1 MLEVRPTTQV
11 ATSGVAAVQHNK
23 QRQRLLVAIV
33 LLLTALVAVL
43 VKDRDFWFSSAEV
56 ATTEEAQPATT
67 ATPTESAAST
77 APEIAK
83 PAAKK
88 DTLQHP
94 AVRTASKRVALQ
106 PLTMEVVAGSK
117 QNASHPTAVAATTEQ
132 AVQMASTKAPD
143 YPLLGGQTSVQGSVL
158 LQALIGVDGLVEDM
172 RILSGPSILVPAAR
186 EAVRQWRFK
195 PFLQN
200 GKPVETQAR
209 VTVNFSINV
218 SNTTARLQ
226 PTSITSD
233 GAI

>member
-1 MLEVRPTTQV
+1 MLELRSTTPL
-11 ATSGVAAVQHNK
+11 ATAGVAAVQHNK

-43 VKDRDFWFSSAEV
+43 VKDRDFWFATAEV
-56 ATTEEAQPATT
+56 ATTEDTQAATT
-67 ATPTESAAST
+67 SPVEATSSSAPQVATPAVKPSTTRHAAARNS
-77 APEIAK
+77 
-83 PAAKK
+83 
-88 DTLQHP
+88 
-94 AVRTASKRVALQ
+94 SKRVALQ
-106 PLTMEVVAGSK
+106 PLTMEVVAGANQK
-117 QNASHPTAVAATTEQ
+117 VNRPAAVAATTAQ
-132 AVQMASTKAPD
+132 AVQTASAKAPD

-158 LQALIGVDGLVEDM
+158 LQALIGADGLVEDM

>member
-1 MLEVRPTTQV
+1 MLEARSATQISTT
-11 ATSGVAAVQHNK
+11 GVAAVQHSK

-43 VKDRDFWFSSAEV
+43 VKDRDFWFGSAEV
-56 ATTEEAQPATT
+56 ATAEETQPAMTSAVESAPSTT
-67 ATPTESAAST
+67 QQAATPATKKNT
-77 APEIAK
+77 A
-83 PAAKK
+83 
-88 DTLQHP
+88 QHP
-94 AVRTASKRVALQ
+94 AIRVAAKHVALQ
-106 PLTMEVVAGSK
+106 PLTMEVVAGANHNVHS
-117 QNASHPTAVAATTEQ
+117 SAATAEQ
-132 AVQMASTKAPD
+132 TVQMASAKAPD
-143 YPLLGGQTSVQGSVL
+143 YPVLGGQTSVQGSVL
-158 LQALIGVDGLVEDM
+158 LQALIGADGLVEDM

-200 GKPVETQAR
+200 GKAVETQAR